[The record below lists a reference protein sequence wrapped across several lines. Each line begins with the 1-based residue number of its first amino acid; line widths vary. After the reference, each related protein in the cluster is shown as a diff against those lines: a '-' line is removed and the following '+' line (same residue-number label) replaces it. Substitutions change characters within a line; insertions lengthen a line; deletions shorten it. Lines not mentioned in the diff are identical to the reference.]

1 MPYVLVEDFKA
12 GIDTRRT
19 SVTSVPGSLYGEN
32 TEGVAGL
39 TNAHI
44 TRGGEIEKRRAFKLW
59 TTLPPNTYG
68 LAAGGGNVYV
78 FADCHSGRPSMTG
91 QPEKLSVLKCESR
104 YKGNTGE
111 VDMKG
116 VLSVDFF
123 DGKPYVAIEFEDGLI
138 NHYWGDHDDPG
149 AEQEKKLV
157 TSWAADGSGDSV
169 IGDSSAS
176 GHNLEDD
183 DVVRFTTDGVAG
195 SQLHS
200 PFETGVDYYVVD
212 ATDPAEFYV
221 ATSLNGTKIVHG
233 GGGVGQHYF
242 QSGVAMNRIIQQYD
256 GRARVSFSV
265 TGGQPTQTTGTA
277 ATGSISVTA
286 GTQYDGNNLLTLR
299 VNNVDL
305 IDGTVAHT
313 GVDNSTATAIA
324 DAINARTSVPNYTA
338 VAVNNVVTITA
349 FDKGTVPNG
358 FAITH
363 SVEGDIVVN
372 TVVSP
377 FAGGEDNSITDITM
391 DGQSIIRDKVL
402 WETSHPYT
410 AQKIADEINSTAT
423 LPEWEAVAF
432 GSIVT
437 IIAETQGAAINSYYN
452 GVAHVET
459 KTGDF
464 QTTNPAQTVTSGGAS
479 ISSGQQAGSYIYS
492 NKYAIHSLE
501 ESTWRWCAVGDP
513 TEWTGGVGGA
523 TINSAPGAGF
533 QVLSN
538 HARNSEE
545 LMAMSTYY
553 ENMAIL
559 AQDCIQIWFSD
570 PDPLLIQLVQVLNN
584 TGTIAGKSVI
594 AIGDSDV
601 FYLARSG
608 IRSLKSR
615 DSSNAAYIGDIG
627 NSIDSIIIS
636 AVQEDDADG
645 RNACGILDPR
655 SGRYYLALG
664 LKVYVFSYFPSSK
677 VSAWS
682 VYEPGFVIEDWA
694 FDGRQ
699 VLCRSGDN
707 IYSLGGVND
716 NEYDNCKVTVQLPF
730 LDASTP
736 ATDKMWSGIDLVSS
750 STWTIKV
757 GGDPTD
763 IEANELAATIS
774 KITYGLGRVGLST
787 TSTHVALKLE
797 NEQDGPAKLG
807 TLTVHYT
814 LNEAG

>member
-19 SVTSVPGSLYGEN
+19 SVTSVPGSLYGLN
-32 TEGVAGL
+32 DDGVAGL

-59 TTLPPNTYG
+59 ATLPTGETHG
-68 LAAGGGNVYV
+68 LAAGGGRVYV

-91 QPEKLSVLKCESR
+91 QPEALSVLKMESR

-111 VDMKG
+111 EDMAKI
-116 VLSVDFF
+116 LSVDFF
-123 DGKPYVAIEFEDGLI
+123 DGKPYAAVEFEDGLI

-149 AEQEKKLV
+149 ASQEATEI
-157 TSWAADGSGDSV
+157 TSLDDTANTLTKASHGMADDT
-169 IGDSSAS
+169 
-176 GHNLEDD
+176 
-183 DVVRFTTDGVAG
+183 VVRLTTTDT
-195 SQLHS
+195 L
-200 PFETGVDYYVVD
+200 PTGFALATDYYVVSSTTNTFKL
-212 ATDPAEFYV
+212 AAAE
-221 ATSLNGTKIVHG
+221 SGTAISFTGTGTGTHS
-233 GGGVGQHYF
+233 Y
-242 QSGVAMNRIIQQYD
+242 QSAIAMNRIIQQYD
-256 GRARVSFSV
+256 GRARVGFSV
-265 TGGQPTQTTGTA
+265 TGGDATETTGTA
-277 ATGSISVTA
+277 AVGTVVVNA
-286 GTQYDGNNLLTLR
+286 GTQYAGNDLLYLR
-299 VNNVDL
+299 VDNVDL
-305 IDGTVAHT
+305 ISGTVAHT
-313 GVDNSTATAIA
+313 GDNNTTAAAIATAI
-324 DAINARTSVPNYTA
+324 NAKTSVPNYTA
-338 VAVNNVVTITA
+338 TAVNTATVTITA
-349 FDKGTVPNG
+349 DDKGTVPNG
-358 FAITH
+358 KAIT
-363 SVEGDIVVN
+363 SSTQGDFGLAN
-372 TVVSP
+372 GTSP
-377 FAGGEDNSITDITM
+377 LAGGVDNAITNITM
-391 DGQSIIRDKVL
+391 DGISIIRDPIL
-402 WETSHPYT
+402 WEDSHSNT

-423 LPEWEAVAF
+423 SPEWEAVAN
-432 GSIVT
+432 GAVVT
-437 IIAETQGAAINSYYN
+437 IIAETQGAAVNSYYN

-459 KTGDF
+459 KTGDLA
-464 QTTNPAQTVTSGGAS
+464 TTNPTQTVTSGGAS
-479 ISSGQQAGSYIYS
+479 ITSGQQAGSYIYS

-501 ESTWRWCAVGDP
+501 ESTWRWCGVGDP
-513 TEWTGGVGGA
+513 TQWTGTA
-523 TINSAPGAGF
+523 TAAINSAPGAGF

-570 PDPLLIQLVQVLNN
+570 PDPNVIQLVQVLNN
-584 TGTIAGKSVI
+584 TGTIASKSVI

-645 RNACGILDPR
+645 RDACGILDPR
-655 SGRYYLALG
+655 SGRYYLAIG

-699 VLCRSGDN
+699 ILCRSGDK
-707 IYSLGGVND
+707 IYSLGGIND
-716 NEYDNCKVTVQLPF
+716 NEYDSCKVTVQLPF

-736 ATDKMWSGIDLVSS
+736 ATDKMWSGLDLVSS

-763 IEANELAATIS
+763 IEANELAATIN

-787 TSTHVALKLE
+787 TSTHIALKLE
-797 NEQDGPAKLG
+797 NEQAGAAKLG
-807 TLTVHYT
+807 TLTVHYS

>member
-19 SVTSVPGSLYGEN
+19 SVTSVPGSLYGLN
-32 TEGVAGL
+32 ADGVAGL

-59 TTLPPNTYG
+59 ATLPTGETHG
-68 LAAGGGNVYV
+68 LAAGGGRVYV

-91 QPEKLSVLKCESR
+91 QPEALSVLKMESR

-111 VDMKG
+111 EDMAKI
-116 VLSVDFF
+116 LSVDFF
-123 DGKPYVAIEFEDGLI
+123 DGKPYAAVEFEDGLI

-149 AEQEKKLV
+149 ASQEATEI
-157 TSWAADGSGDSV
+157 TSLDDTANTLTKASHGMADDT
-169 IGDSSAS
+169 
-176 GHNLEDD
+176 
-183 DVVRFTTDGVAG
+183 VVRLTTTDT
-195 SQLHS
+195 L
-200 PFETGVDYYVVD
+200 PTGFALATDYYVVSSTTNTFKL
-212 ATDPAEFYV
+212 AAAE
-221 ATSLNGTKIVHG
+221 SGTAISFTGTGTGTHS
-233 GGGVGQHYF
+233 F
-242 QSGVAMNRIIQQYD
+242 QSAIAMNRIIQQYD
-256 GRARVSFSV
+256 GRARVGFSV
-265 TGGQPTQTTGTA
+265 TGGDATETTGTA
-277 ATGSISVTA
+277 AAGTVVVNA
-286 GTQYDGNNLLTLR
+286 GTQYAGNDLLYLR
-299 VNNVDL
+299 VDNVDL
-305 IDGTVAHT
+305 ISGTVAHT
-313 GVDNSTATAIA
+313 GDNNTTAAAIATAI
-324 DAINARTSVPNYTA
+324 NAKTSVPNYTA
-338 VAVNNVVTITA
+338 TSSTATVTITA
-349 FDKGTVPNG
+349 DDKGTVPNG
-358 FAITH
+358 KAIT
-363 SVEGDIVVN
+363 SSTQGDFGLAN
-372 TVVSP
+372 GTSP
-377 FAGGEDNSITDITM
+377 LAGGVDNAITNITM
-391 DGQSIIRDKVL
+391 DGISIIRDPIL
-402 WETSHPYT
+402 WEDSHSNT

-423 LPEWEAVAF
+423 SPEWEAVAN
-432 GSIVT
+432 GAVVT
-437 IIAETQGAAINSYYN
+437 IIAETQGAAVNSYYN

-459 KTGDF
+459 KTGDLA
-464 QTTNPAQTVTSGGAS
+464 TTNPTQTVTSGGAS
-479 ISSGQQAGSYIYS
+479 ITSGQQAGSYIYS

-501 ESTWRWCAVGDP
+501 ESTWRWCGVGDP
-513 TEWTGGVGGA
+513 TQWTGTA
-523 TINSAPGAGF
+523 TAAINSAPGAGF

-570 PDPLLIQLVQVLNN
+570 PDPNVIQLVQVLNN
-584 TGTIAGKSVI
+584 TGTIASKSVI

-645 RNACGILDPR
+645 RDACGILDPR
-655 SGRYYLALG
+655 SGRYYLAIG

-699 VLCRSGDN
+699 ILCRSGDK
-707 IYSLGGVND
+707 IYSLGGIND
-716 NEYDNCKVTVQLPF
+716 NEYDSCKVTVQLPF

-736 ATDKMWSGIDLVSS
+736 ATDKMWSGLDLVSS

-763 IEANELAATIS
+763 IEANELAATIN

-787 TSTHVALKLE
+787 TSTHIALKLE
-797 NEQDGPAKLG
+797 NEQAGAAKLG
-807 TLTVHYT
+807 TLTVHYS

>member
-19 SVTSVPGSLYGEN
+19 SVTSVPGSLYGLN
-32 TEGVAGL
+32 DDGVAGL

-59 TTLPPNTYG
+59 ATLPTGETHG
-68 LAAGGGNVYV
+68 LAAGGGRVYV

-91 QPEKLSVLKCESR
+91 QPEALSVLKMESR

-111 VDMKG
+111 EDMAKI
-116 VLSVDFF
+116 LSVDFF
-123 DGKPYVAIEFEDGLI
+123 DGKPYAAVEFEDGLI

-149 AEQEKKLV
+149 ASQEATEI
-157 TSWAADGSGDSV
+157 TSLDDTANTLTKASHGMADDT
-169 IGDSSAS
+169 
-176 GHNLEDD
+176 
-183 DVVRFTTDGVAG
+183 VVRLTTTDT
-195 SQLHS
+195 L
-200 PFETGVDYYVVD
+200 PTGFALATDYYVVSSTTNTFKL
-212 ATDPAEFYV
+212 AAAE
-221 ATSLNGTKIVHG
+221 SGTAISFTGTGTGTHS
-233 GGGVGQHYF
+233 Y
-242 QSGVAMNRIIQQYD
+242 QSAIAMNRIIQQYD
-256 GRARVSFSV
+256 GRARVGFSV
-265 TGGQPTQTTGTA
+265 TGGDATETTGTA
-277 ATGSISVTA
+277 AVGTVVVNA
-286 GTQYDGNNLLTLR
+286 GTQYAGNDLLYLR
-299 VNNVDL
+299 VDNVDL
-305 IDGTVAHT
+305 ISGTVAHT
-313 GVDNSTATAIA
+313 GDNNTTAAAIA
-324 DAINARTSVPNYTA
+324 TAINARESVPNYTA
-338 VAVNNVVTITA
+338 TSSTTTVTITA
-349 FDKGTVPNG
+349 ADKGTVPNG
-358 FAITH
+358 KAIT
-363 SVEGDIVVN
+363 SSTQGDFGLAN
-372 TVVSP
+372 GTSP
-377 FAGGEDNSITDITM
+377 LAGGVDNAITNITM
-391 DGQSIIRDKVL
+391 DGISIIRDPIL
-402 WETSHPYT
+402 WEDSHSNT

-423 LPEWEAVAF
+423 SPEWEAVAN
-432 GSIVT
+432 GAVVT
-437 IIAETQGAAINSYYN
+437 IIAETQGAAVNSYYN

-459 KTGDF
+459 KTGDLA
-464 QTTNPAQTVTSGGAS
+464 TTNPTQTVTSGGAS
-479 ISSGQQAGSYIYS
+479 ITSGQQAGSYIYS

-501 ESTWRWCAVGDP
+501 ESTWRWCGVGDP
-513 TEWTGGVGGA
+513 TQWTGTA
-523 TINSAPGAGF
+523 TAAINSAPGAGF

-570 PDPLLIQLVQVLNN
+570 PDPNVIQLVQVLNN
-584 TGTIAGKSVI
+584 TGTIASKSVI

-645 RNACGILDPR
+645 RDACGILDPR
-655 SGRYYLALG
+655 SGRYYLAIG

-699 VLCRSGDN
+699 ILCRSGDK
-707 IYSLGGVND
+707 IYSLGGIND
-716 NEYDNCKVTVQLPF
+716 NEYDSCKVTVQLPF

-736 ATDKMWSGIDLVSS
+736 ATDKMWSGLDLVSS

-763 IEANELAATIS
+763 IEANELAATIN

-787 TSTHVALKLE
+787 TSTHIALKLE
-797 NEQDGPAKLG
+797 NEQAGAAKLG
-807 TLTVHYT
+807 TLTVHYS

>member
-19 SVTSVPGSLYGEN
+19 SVTSVPGSLYGLN
-32 TEGVAGL
+32 VEGVAGL

-59 TTLPPNTYG
+59 ADLTGKDTHG
-68 LAAGGGNVYV
+68 LAAGGGRVYV
-78 FADCHSGRPSMTG
+78 FADCHSGRPSMSG
-91 QPEKLSVLKCESR
+91 QPEELSCLKMESR

-111 VDMKG
+111 EDMAKI
-116 VLSVDFF
+116 LSVDFF
-123 DGKPYVAIEFEDGLI
+123 DGKPYAAVEFEDGLI

-149 AEQEKKLV
+149 ASQE
-157 TSWAADGSGDSV
+157 
-169 IGDSSAS
+169 
-176 GHNLEDD
+176 
-183 DVVRFTTDGVAG
+183 TTAI
-195 SQLHS
+195 
-200 PFETGVDYYVVD
+200 
-212 ATDPAEFYV
+212 
-221 ATSLNGTKIVHG
+221 TSLNDSANTLTKASHGMSNGAVVRLTTTGTLPSPFAVGTDYHVVG
-233 GGGVGQHYF
+233 ATTNTFQLAASNPGVNISFTGTGTGTHSY

-256 GRARVSFSV
+256 GRARVGFSV
-265 TGGQPTQTTGTA
+265 TGGNLTSSTGTA
-277 ATGSISVTA
+277 AVGTVVVNA
-286 GTQYDGNNLLTLR
+286 GTQYAGNDLLFLR
-299 VNNVDL
+299 VDNVDL
-305 IDGTVAHT
+305 ISGTIAHT
-313 GVDNSTATAIA
+313 GDNNTTAAAVATAI
-324 DAINARTSVPNYTA
+324 NAKTSTPNYTA
-338 VAVNNVVTITA
+338 TSSTATVTITA
-349 FDKGTVPNG
+349 ADKGTVANG
-358 FAITH
+358 KAIT
-363 SVEGDIVVN
+363 SSTQGDFGLAN
-372 TVVSP
+372 GTSP
-377 FAGGEDNSITDITM
+377 LAGGVDNAITNITM
-391 DGQSIIRDKVL
+391 DGISIIRDPVL
-402 WETSHPYT
+402 WEESHSKT
-410 AQKIADEINSTAT
+410 AQKIADEINSTST
-423 LPEWEAVAF
+423 SPEWEAVAN
-432 GSIVT
+432 GAVVT
-437 IIAETQGAAINSYYN
+437 IIAETQGSSVNSYYN

-459 KTGDF
+459 KTGDL
-464 QTTNPAQTVTSGGAS
+464 QTTNPSQTVTSGGAS
-479 ISSGQQAGSYIYS
+479 IASGQQAGSYVYS

-501 ESTWRWCAVGDP
+501 ESTWRWCGVGDP
-513 TEWTGGVGGA
+513 TQWTGTGSA
-523 TINSAPGAGF
+523 AINSAPGAGF

-570 PDPLLIQLVQVLNN
+570 PDPNVIQLVQVLNN
-584 TGTIAGKSVI
+584 TGTIASKSVV

-627 NSIDSIIIS
+627 NS

-655 SGRYYLALG
+655 SGRYYLAIG

-682 VYEPGFVIEDWA
+682 VYEPGFVIEAWA

-699 VLCRSGDN
+699 VLCRSGDK

-716 NEYDNCKVTVQLPF
+716 NEYDSCKVTVQLPF

-736 ATDKMWSGIDLVSS
+736 ATDKMWSGLDLVSS

-763 IEANELAATIS
+763 IEANEMAATIH
-774 KITYGLGRVGLST
+774 KITYGLGRIGLST
-787 TSTHVALKLE
+787 TSTHIALKLE
-797 NEQDGPAKLG
+797 NEQAGAAKLG
-807 TLTVHYT
+807 TLTVHYS

>member
-19 SVTSVPGSLYGEN
+19 SVTSVPGSLYGLN
-32 TEGVAGL
+32 DAGVAGL

-59 TTLPPNTYG
+59 ATLPANTHG
-68 LAAGGGNVYV
+68 LAAGGGRVYV

-91 QPEKLSVLKCESR
+91 QPEELSVIKMESR
-104 YKGNTGE
+104 YKGNVGE
-111 VDMKG
+111 EDMAG
-116 VLSVDFF
+116 ILSVDFF
-123 DGKPYVAIEFEDGLI
+123 DGKPYAAVEFEDGRI
-138 NHYWGDHDDPG
+138 NHFWGDHDDPG
-149 AEQEKKLV
+149 GDQPTTTINSVANVGGDLQI
-157 TSWAADGSGDSV
+157 TSTNHHLD
-169 IGDSSAS
+169 
-176 GHNLEDD
+176 ED
-183 DVVRFTTDGVAG
+183 DVVRFTTTDT
-195 SQLHS
+195 L
-200 PFETGVDYYVVD
+200 PTGLALATDYYVVG
-212 ATDPAEFYV
+212 TPAADTFFVSTAESGSEVTYTN
-221 ATSLNGTKIVHG
+221 AGTGTHSW
-233 GGGVGQHYF
+233 
-242 QSGVAMNRIIQQYD
+242 QSGIAMNRIIEQYD
-256 GRARVSFSV
+256 GRARASFSV
-265 TGGQPTQTTGTA
+265 TGGNLTSSTGTA
-277 ATGSISVTA
+277 AVGTVVVNA
-286 GTQYDGNNLLTLR
+286 GTVYTGNNLLFLR
-299 VNNVDL
+299 VDNVDIL
-305 IDGTVAHT
+305 DDPIAHT
-313 GVDNSTATAIA
+313 GNNNATAALIATAI
-324 DAINARTSVPNYTA
+324 NAKTSVPNYTA
-338 VAVNNVVTITA
+338 TAVSTATVTITA
-349 FDKGTVPNG
+349 ADKGTTANG
-358 FAITH
+358 KAIT
-363 SVEGDIVVN
+363 SGVEGDFGIAN
-372 TVVSP
+372 GTSP
-377 FAGGEDNSITDITM
+377 FAGGIDNAITNITM
-391 DGQSIIRDKVL
+391 DGISIIRDPVL
-402 WETSHPYT
+402 WEVSHTYT

-423 LPEWEAVAF
+423 SPEWEAVANAAE
-432 GSIVT
+432 VT
-437 IIAETQGAAINSYYN
+437 IIAETQGAAVNNYYN
-452 GVAHVET
+452 SQTHAEI
-459 KTGDF
+459 KTGDLA
-464 QTTNPAQTVTSGGAS
+464 TTTASATTSGGATVGT
-479 ISSGQQAGSYIYS
+479 GQQSGSYVMS
-492 NKYAIHSLE
+492 NKYAVHSLE
-501 ESTWRWCAVGDP
+501 ESTWRWCGVGDP
-513 TEWTGGVGGA
+513 TDWTSS
-523 TINSAPGAGF
+523 INTTSGAGF
-533 QVLSN
+533 QTLSN

-559 AQDCIQIWFSD
+559 AQDCIQIWFYE
-570 PDPLLIQLVQVLNN
+570 PDPALIQLVQVLNN
-584 TGTIAGKSVI
+584 TGTIASKSVI

-636 AVQEDDADG
+636 AVQADDADG

-655 SGRYYLALG
+655 SGRYYLAIG

-707 IYSLGGVND
+707 IYSLGGIND
-716 NEYDNCKVTVQLPF
+716 NEYDSCKVTVQLPF

-763 IEANELAATIS
+763 IEANELAATVH
-774 KITYGLGRVGLST
+774 KVTYGLGRVGLST

-797 NEQDGPAKLG
+797 NEQAGAAKLG
-807 TLTVHYT
+807 TLTVHYS

>member
-19 SVTSVPGSLYGEN
+19 SVTSVPGSLYGLN
-32 TEGVAGL
+32 ADGVAGL

-59 TTLPPNTYG
+59 ATLPTGETYG

-78 FADCHSGRPSMTG
+78 FADCHTGRPSMTG
-91 QPEKLSVLKCESR
+91 QPESLSVLKCESR

-111 VDMKG
+111 EDMAK

-123 DGKPYVAIEFEDGLI
+123 DAKPYAAIEFEDGLI

-149 AEQEKKLV
+149 ASQEATEI
-157 TSWAADGSGDSV
+157 TSLDATANTLTK
-169 IGDSSAS
+169 AS
-176 GHNLEDD
+176 HGLANGA
-183 DVVRFTTDGVAG
+183 VVRLTTSDT
-195 SQLHS
+195 L
-200 PFETGVDYYVVD
+200 PTGFALATDYYVVST
-212 ATDPAEFYV
+212 ATDTFKLEASVGSGAISF
-221 ATSLNGTKIVHG
+221 SGGTGTHS
-233 GGGVGQHYF
+233 Y

-256 GRARVSFSV
+256 GRARVGFSV
-265 TGGQPTQTTGTA
+265 TGGALTSSTGTA
-277 ATGSISVTA
+277 ASGTVIVNAGSEFA
-286 GTQYDGNNLLTLR
+286 GNNILFLR
-299 VNNVDL
+299 VDNVD
-305 IDGTVAHT
+305 IITGTVAHT
-313 GVDNSTATAIA
+313 GSNTVTAAAIATAI
-324 DAINARTSVPNYTA
+324 NAKTSVPNYTA
-338 VAVNNVVTITA
+338 TASGTTTVTITA
-349 FDKGTVPNG
+349 ADKGTVPNG
-358 FAITH
+358 KAIT
-363 SVEGDIVVN
+363 SSTEGDFGLVN
-372 TVVSP
+372 GTSP
-377 FAGGEDNSITDITM
+377 LVNGEDNAITNITM
-391 DGQSIIRDKVL
+391 DGISIIRDPIL

-410 AQKIADEINSTAT
+410 ATKIADEINSTAT
-423 LPEWEAVAF
+423 LPEWEAVAS
-432 GSIVT
+432 GSVVT
-437 IIAETQGAAINSYYN
+437 IIAETQGAATNSYYN
-452 GVAHVET
+452 GVVHVET
-459 KTGDF
+459 KTGDLA
-464 QTTNPAQTVTSGGAS
+464 TTNPTQTVTSGGAS
-479 ISSGQQAGSYIYS
+479 IASGQQAGSFIYS

-501 ESTWRWCAVGDP
+501 ESTWRWCGVGDP
-513 TEWTGGVGGA
+513 TQWTGASGA
-523 TINSAPGAGF
+523 SINSAPGAGF

-545 LMAMSTYY
+545 LMAMATYY

-570 PDPLLIQLVQVLNN
+570 PDPAVIQLVQVLNN
-584 TGTIAGKSVI
+584 TGTIASKSVV

-636 AVQEDDADG
+636 AVQADDGDG
-645 RNACGILDPR
+645 RGACGILDPR
-655 SGRYYLALG
+655 SGRYYLAIG

-682 VYEPGFVIEDWA
+682 VYEPGFIIEEWA

-699 VLCRSGDN
+699 VLCRSGDK
-707 IYSLGGVND
+707 IYSLGGIND
-716 NEYDNCKVTVQLPF
+716 NEYDSCKVTVQLPF

-763 IEANELAATIS
+763 IEANELAATIN
-774 KITYGLGRVGLST
+774 KVTYGLGRVGLST
-787 TSTHVALKLE
+787 TSTHISLKLE
-797 NEQDGPAKLG
+797 NEQSGAAKLG
-807 TLTVHYT
+807 TLTVHYS